1 MSKRKDKKKDEPVVP
16 EKYYPENQL
25 ENLGDILLHKNDNE
39 NLLKTKLVDLDSR
52 FDKMHHDHITNTE
65 KLNTNLNEKRRENA
79 YLNEEIREIRDEKES
94 FEKNLKENFEKKFE
108 EVQEEKK
115 NAIEQITEEMNEL
128 KEDLEI
134 ATGEKDE
141 LLEKVKKLET
151 EIQRLNHVNNIT
163 IHNYENK
170 IRDLNTKHH
179 NKIKNTTERFEN
191 FLKNNQELLDNDLYT
206 VYRNLKLKFEKKLKE
221 CVDYKKQNT
230 QLEEKNREF
239 KLDMDNNEDIINE
252 CAKEQL
258 ETKKKT
264 LKLQEEL
271 QKKNKII
278 DLMKK
283 EYQEQVGIIN
293 SKFSQILKENYLEI
307 QNLKNEIEDKNKKIQ
322 IAQQNSKEVINSRS
336 ELELFFIDQLKE
348 CRKEIIKKR
357 KREFDKKNCYLPYLN
372 KNGSIDSRNTN
383 NPNITNVNNSSTM
396 TQDDSIYVTSV
407 RKVDIKDMDPESKE
421 KLLRSLLIKLNEG
434 GIAKG
439 FKKLR
444 NEIK

>member
-1 MSKRKDKKKDEPVVP
+1 MSKNKSKKKKDEPIIP
-16 EKYYPENQL
+16 EKYIPENQL
-25 ENLGDILLHKNDNE
+25 ENLGSQVINKKENTTLLNSQIDEINKKI
-39 NLLKTKLVDLDSR
+39 KTIDLD
-52 FDKMHHDHITNTE
+52 HIKNTE
-65 KLNTNLNEKRRENA
+65 KIINNLNEKQKENA
-79 YLNEEIREIRDEKES
+79 YLNEEIREIKDEKES
-94 FEKNLKENFEKKFE
+94 FEKNLKENFDKKYE
-108 EVQEEKK
+108 EIQQEKK
-115 NAIEQITEEMNEL
+115 NSIEEITEEMNLL
-128 KEDLEI
+128 KEDLEY
-134 ATGEKDE
+134 ATEEKNE
-141 LLEKVKKLET
+141 LLKKVEKLET
-151 EIQRLNHVNNIT
+151 EIQRLKHVNNIT
-163 IHNYENK
+163 IQNYENK
-170 IRDLNTKHH
+170 IKDLNNKHH
-179 NKIKNTTERFEN
+179 NKIKNTTEKFEN

-206 VYRNLKLKFEKKLKE
+206 VYRNLKSKFEQKLKE

-230 QLEEKNREF
+230 KLEEKNREY

-271 QKKNKII
+271 QNKNKII
-278 DLMKK
+278 DLMKS
-283 EYQEQVGIIN
+283 EYQKQVQMIN
-293 SKFSQILKENYLEI
+293 NKFSQILQENSLQI
-307 QNLKNEIEDKNKKIQ
+307 KNLKNEIEDVNKKI
-322 IAQQNSKEVINSRS
+322 IIEQQNCKEVINSRS

-372 KNGSIDSRNTN
+372 KNGSTESRN
-383 NPNITNVNNSSTM
+383 NNSSTM

>member
-1 MSKRKDKKKDEPVVP
+1 MSKNKSKKKKDEPTIP

-25 ENLGDILLHKNDNE
+25 ENLGSIAGFRKENGDILNSQIKELDDKFKQM
-39 NLLKTKLVDLDSR
+39 NL
-52 FDKMHHDHITNTE
+52 DHIKNTE
-65 KLNTNLNEKRRENA
+65 KLNSTLNEKQKENA
-79 YLNEEIREIRDEKES
+79 YLNEEIREIKDEKEY
-94 FEKNLKENFEKKFE
+94 FEKNLKENFDKKYE
-108 EVQEEKK
+108 EIQEEKK
-115 NAIEQITEEMNEL
+115 SAIDQITKEMNYL
-128 KEDLEI
+128 KEDLVYAKE
-134 ATGEKDE
+134 EKNE
-141 LLEKVKKLET
+141 LLKKVKKLET
-151 EIQRLNHVNNIT
+151 EIERLNHVNNIT
-163 IHNYENK
+163 ISNYENK
-170 IRDLNTKHH
+170 IKDLNNKHH

-206 VYRNLKLKFEKKLKE
+206 VYRNLKQKFEQKLKE
-221 CVDYKKQNT
+221 CVDFKKQNT
-230 QLEEKNREF
+230 VLEERNREF

-258 ETKKKT
+258 ETKKKA

-271 QKKNKII
+271 KNKNKII
-278 DLMKK
+278 EEMKNEFQK
-283 EYQEQVGIIN
+283 QVELIN
-293 SKFSQILKENYLEI
+293 NKFSQILQENSLEI
-307 QNLKNEIEDKNKKIQ
+307 QNLKNQIEDRNKKIV
-322 IAQQNSKEVINSRS
+322 IAQQNCKEVINSRS

-372 KNGSIDSRNTN
+372 KNGSTDSKIN
-383 NPNITNVNNSSTM
+383 NNSSTM

-421 KLLRSLLIKLNEG
+421 KLLRSLLIKLNEN

>member
-25 ENLGDILLHKNDNE
+25 ENLGENVGNKRENE
-39 NLLKTKLVDLDSR
+39 NLLNTKLEELNSQ
-52 FDKMHHDHITNTE
+52 FKKMNLDHIKNTE
-65 KLNTNLNEKRRENA
+65 KLNNNLNEKKRENA

-108 EVQEEKK
+108 EIQEEKK
-115 NAIEQITEEMNEL
+115 NAIEEITEEMNIL
-128 KEDLEI
+128 KDDLEI
-134 ATGEKDE
+134 ATNEKNE
-141 LLEKVKKLET
+141 LEEKVKKLET
-151 EIQRLNHVNNIT
+151 EIARLNHVNNIT

-170 IRDLNTKHH
+170 IKDLNLKHH

-230 QLEEKNREF
+230 RLEERNREF

-278 DLMKK
+278 ELMKK
-283 EYQEQVGIIN
+283 EYQEQVQMIN
-293 SKFSQILKENYLEI
+293 NKFSQILEENSLEI

-322 IAQQNSKEVINSRS
+322 IAQQNSKEVISSRS

-357 KREFDKKNCYLPYLN
+357 KREFDKKNCYLPYL
-372 KNGSIDSRNTN
+372 KNGSMDSRNN
-383 NPNITNVNNSSTM
+383 NNNNSSTI

>member
-25 ENLGDILLHKNDNE
+25 ENLGANVGNKRENE
-39 NLLKTKLVDLDSR
+39 RQLNTKLEELNSQ
-52 FDKMHHDHITNTE
+52 FKKMNLDHIKNTE
-65 KLNTNLNEKRRENA
+65 KLNNNLNEKKRENA

-108 EVQEEKK
+108 EIQEEKR
-115 NAIEQITEEMNEL
+115 NAIEEITEEMNIL
-128 KEDLEI
+128 KDDLEI
-134 ATGEKDE
+134 ATNEKNE
-141 LLEKVKKLET
+141 LEEKVKKLET
-151 EIQRLNHVNNIT
+151 EIARLNHVNNIT

-170 IRDLNTKHH
+170 IKDLNFKHH

-230 QLEEKNREF
+230 RLEERNREF

-278 DLMKK
+278 ELMKK
-283 EYQEQVGIIN
+283 EYQEQVEMIN
-293 SKFSQILKENYLEI
+293 NKFSQILEENSLEI
-307 QNLKNEIEDKNKKIQ
+307 QNLKNEIEDKNKKIL
-322 IAQQNSKEVINSRS
+322 IAQQNSKEVISSRS

-357 KREFDKKNCYLPYLN
+357 KREFDKKNCYLPYL
-372 KNGSIDSRNTN
+372 KNGSMESRNN
-383 NPNITNVNNSSTM
+383 NNNSSTI

>member
-1 MSKRKDKKKDEPVVP
+1 MSKNKNKKKKDEPVIP
-16 EKYYPENQL
+16 EKYVPENQL
-25 ENLGDILLHKNDNE
+25 ENLGAIVDHDKENEE
-39 NLLKTKLVDLDSR
+39 NLNNQIKEINSNIKKLNI
-52 FDKMHHDHITNTE
+52 DHIKNTE
-65 KLNTNLNEKRRENA
+65 KLNNNLNEKQRENA
-79 YLNEEIREIRDEKES
+79 YLNEEIREIKDEKES
-94 FEKNLKENFEKKFE
+94 FEKNLKENFEKKYE
-108 EVQEEKK
+108 EIQEEKK
-115 NAIEQITEEMNEL
+115 KAIENITEEMNIL
-128 KEDLEI
+128 KEDLGFAI
-134 ATGEKDE
+134 SDRDE
-141 LLEKVKKLET
+141 LVEKVKKLET
-151 EIQRLNHVNNIT
+151 EIERLKHVNNLT
-163 IHNYENK
+163 INNYENK
-170 IRDLNTKHH
+170 IKDLNNKHH

-221 CVDYKKQNT
+221 CVDCKKQNT
-230 QLEEKNREF
+230 KLEEINREY

-271 QKKNKII
+271 QNKNNII
-278 DLMKK
+278 QLMKN
-283 EYQEQVGIIN
+283 EYQKQVEMIN
-293 SKFSQILKENYLEI
+293 NKYTQILQYNSLEI
-307 QNLKNEIEDKNKKIQ
+307 QKLKNEIEDKNKKIL

-357 KREFDKKNCYLPYLN
+357 KKEFDKKNCYLPYLN
-372 KNGSIDSRNTN
+372 KNGSTDSNRN
-383 NPNITNVNNSSTM
+383 NNSSTL

>member
-1 MSKRKDKKKDEPVVP
+1 MSKNKSKKKKDEPTIP

-25 ENLGDILLHKNDNE
+25 ENLGSIAGFRKENGDILNSQIKELDDKFKQM
-39 NLLKTKLVDLDSR
+39 NL
-52 FDKMHHDHITNTE
+52 DHIKNTE
-65 KLNTNLNEKRRENA
+65 KLNSTLNEKQKENA
-79 YLNEEIREIRDEKES
+79 YLNEEIREIKDEKEY
-94 FEKNLKENFEKKFE
+94 FEKNLKENFDKKYE
-108 EVQEEKK
+108 EIQEEKK
-115 NAIEQITEEMNEL
+115 SAIDQITKEMNYL
-128 KEDLEI
+128 KEDLVYAKE
-134 ATGEKDE
+134 EKNE
-141 LLEKVKKLET
+141 LLKKVKKLET
-151 EIQRLNHVNNIT
+151 EIERLNHVNNIT
-163 IHNYENK
+163 VSNYENK
-170 IRDLNTKHH
+170 IKDLNNKHH

-206 VYRNLKLKFEKKLKE
+206 VYRNLKQKFEQKLKE
-221 CVDYKKQNT
+221 CVDFKKQNT
-230 QLEEKNREF
+230 VLEERNREF

-258 ETKKKT
+258 ETKKKA

-271 QKKNKII
+271 KNKNKII
-278 DLMKK
+278 EEMKNEFQK
-283 EYQEQVGIIN
+283 QVELIN
-293 SKFSQILKENYLEI
+293 NKFSQILQENSLEI
-307 QNLKNEIEDKNKKIQ
+307 QNLKNQIEDRNKKIV
-322 IAQQNSKEVINSRS
+322 IAQQNCKEVINSRS

-372 KNGSIDSRNTN
+372 KNGSTDSKIN
-383 NPNITNVNNSSTM
+383 NNSSTM

-421 KLLRSLLIKLNEG
+421 KLLRSLLIKLNEN

>member
-1 MSKRKDKKKDEPVVP
+1 MSKNKNKKKKDEPVIP
-16 EKYYPENQL
+16 EKYVPENQL
-25 ENLGDILLHKNDNE
+25 ENLGAIVDHDKENEE
-39 NLLKTKLVDLDSR
+39 NLNNQIKEINSNIKKLN
-52 FDKMHHDHITNTE
+52 KDHNKNTE
-65 KLNTNLNEKRRENA
+65 KLNNNLNEKQRENA
-79 YLNEEIREIRDEKES
+79 YLNEEIREIKDEKES
-94 FEKNLKENFEKKFE
+94 FEKNLKENFEKKYE
-108 EVQEEKK
+108 EIQEEKK
-115 NAIEQITEEMNEL
+115 KAIENITEEMNIL
-128 KEDLEI
+128 KEDLGFAI
-134 ATGEKDE
+134 SDRDE
-141 LLEKVKKLET
+141 LVEKVKKLET
-151 EIQRLNHVNNIT
+151 EIERLKHVNNLT
-163 IHNYENK
+163 INNYENK
-170 IRDLNTKHH
+170 IKDLNNKHH
-179 NKIKNTTERFEN
+179 NKIKNTTDKFEN

-221 CVDYKKQNT
+221 CVDCKKQNT
-230 QLEEKNREF
+230 KLEEINREY

-271 QKKNKII
+271 QNKNNII
-278 DLMKK
+278 QLMKN
-283 EYQEQVGIIN
+283 EYQKQVEMIN
-293 SKFSQILKENYLEI
+293 NKYTQILQDNSLEI
-307 QNLKNEIEDKNKKIQ
+307 QKLKNEIEDKNKKIL

-357 KREFDKKNCYLPYLN
+357 KKEFDKKNCYLPYLN
-372 KNGSIDSRNTN
+372 KNGSTDSNRN
-383 NPNITNVNNSSTM
+383 NNSSTL

>member
-1 MSKRKDKKKDEPVVP
+1 MSKNKNKKKKDEPVIQ

-25 ENLGDILLHKNDNE
+25 ENLGHIAENRKENE
-39 NLLKTKLVDLDSR
+39 EQLNTLIEDLNSKYKKLD
-52 FDKMHHDHITNTE
+52 FDHIKNTE
-65 KLNTNLNEKRRENA
+65 KLNNNLNEKQKENA
-79 YLNEEIREIRDEKES
+79 YLNEEIREIKDEKES
-94 FEKNLKENFEKKFE
+94 FEKNLRENFDKKYE

-115 NAIEQITEEMNEL
+115 ISIENITEEMKLL
-128 KEDLEI
+128 KEDLEY
-134 ATGEKDE
+134 ATAEKND
-141 LLEKVKKLET
+141 LIEKVKKLET
-151 EIQRLNHVNNIT
+151 EIERLNHVNNIT
-163 IHNYENK
+163 IQNYENK
-170 IRDLNTKHH
+170 IKDLNNKHH
-179 NKIKNTTERFEN
+179 NKIKNTTEKFEN

-206 VYRNLKLKFEKKLKE
+206 VYRNLKLKFEQKLKE

-230 QLEEKNREF
+230 ILEEKNREF

-252 CAKEQL
+252 CAREQL

-271 QKKNKII
+271 NNKNKII
-278 DLMKK
+278 QMMKND
-283 EYQEQVGIIN
+283 YQKQVEIIN
-293 SKFSQILKENYLEI
+293 NKFSQILKENALQIE
-307 QNLKNEIEDKNKKIQ
+307 NLKNEIEDKNKKIA

-372 KNGSIDSRNTN
+372 KNGSTESRIN
-383 NPNITNVNNSSTM
+383 NNSSTF

>member
-25 ENLGDILLHKNDNE
+25 ENLGENVGNKRENEHLLN
-39 NLLKTKLVDLDSR
+39 TKLEELNSQIK
-52 FDKMHHDHITNTE
+52 KMNLDHIKNTE
-65 KLNTNLNEKRRENA
+65 KLNNNLNEKKRENA

-108 EVQEEKK
+108 EIQEEKK
-115 NAIEQITEEMNEL
+115 NAIEEITEEMNIL
-128 KEDLEI
+128 KDDLEI
-134 ATGEKDE
+134 ATNEKNDLE
-141 LLEKVKKLET
+141 EKVKKLET
-151 EIQRLNHVNNIT
+151 EIARLNHVNNIT

-170 IRDLNTKHH
+170 IKDLNSKHH

-230 QLEEKNREF
+230 RLEERNREF

-278 DLMKK
+278 ELMKK
-283 EYQEQVGIIN
+283 EYQEQVQMIN
-293 SKFSQILKENYLEI
+293 NKFSQILEENSLEI

-322 IAQQNSKEVINSRS
+322 IAQQNSKEVISSRS

-357 KREFDKKNCYLPYLN
+357 KREFDKKNCYLPYL
-372 KNGSIDSRNTN
+372 KNGSMDSRNN
-383 NPNITNVNNSSTM
+383 NNNNSSTI

>member
-1 MSKRKDKKKDEPVVP
+1 MSKNKNKKKKDEPVIP
-16 EKYYPENQL
+16 EKYVPENQL
-25 ENLGDILLHKNDNE
+25 ENLGAIVDHDKENEE
-39 NLLKTKLVDLDSR
+39 NLNKQIKEINSNIKKLNIE
-52 FDKMHHDHITNTE
+52 HIKNTE
-65 KLNTNLNEKRRENA
+65 KLNNNLNEKQRENA
-79 YLNEEIREIRDEKES
+79 YLNEEIREIKDEKES
-94 FEKNLKENFEKKFE
+94 FEKNLKENFEKKYE
-108 EVQEEKK
+108 EIQEEKK
-115 NAIEQITEEMNEL
+115 KAIENITEEMNIL
-128 KEDLEI
+128 KEDLGFAI
-134 ATGEKDE
+134 SDRDE
-141 LLEKVKKLET
+141 LVEKVKKLET
-151 EIQRLNHVNNIT
+151 EIERLKHVNNLT
-163 IHNYENK
+163 INNYENK
-170 IRDLNTKHH
+170 IKDLNNKHH
-179 NKIKNTTERFEN
+179 NKIKNTTDKFEN

-221 CVDYKKQNT
+221 CVDCKKQNT
-230 QLEEKNREF
+230 KLEEINREY

-271 QKKNKII
+271 QNKNNII
-278 DLMKK
+278 QLMKN
-283 EYQEQVGIIN
+283 EYQKQVEMIN
-293 SKFSQILKENYLEI
+293 NKYTQILQDNSLEI
-307 QNLKNEIEDKNKKIQ
+307 QKLKNEIEDKNKKIL

-357 KREFDKKNCYLPYLN
+357 KKEFDKKNCYLPYLN
-372 KNGSIDSRNTN
+372 KNGSTDSNRN
-383 NPNITNVNNSSTM
+383 NNSSTL

>member
-25 ENLGDILLHKNDNE
+25 ENLGANVGNKRENE
-39 NLLKTKLVDLDSR
+39 RQLNTKLEELNSQ
-52 FDKMHHDHITNTE
+52 FKKMNLDHIKNTE
-65 KLNTNLNEKRRENA
+65 KLNNNLNEKKRENA

-108 EVQEEKK
+108 EIQEEKR
-115 NAIEQITEEMNEL
+115 NAIEEITEEMNIL
-128 KEDLEI
+128 KDDLEI
-134 ATGEKDE
+134 ATNEKNE
-141 LLEKVKKLET
+141 LEEKVKKLET
-151 EIQRLNHVNNIT
+151 EIARLNHVNNIT

-170 IRDLNTKHH
+170 IKDLNFKHH

-230 QLEEKNREF
+230 RLEVRNREF

-278 DLMKK
+278 ELMKK
-283 EYQEQVGIIN
+283 EYQEQVEMIN
-293 SKFSQILKENYLEI
+293 NKFSQILEENSLEI
-307 QNLKNEIEDKNKKIQ
+307 QNLKNEIEDKNKKIL
-322 IAQQNSKEVINSRS
+322 IAQQNSKEVISSRS

-357 KREFDKKNCYLPYLN
+357 KREFDKKNCYLPYL
-372 KNGSIDSRNTN
+372 KNGSMESRNN
-383 NPNITNVNNSSTM
+383 NNNSSTI

>member
-1 MSKRKDKKKDEPVVP
+1 M
-16 EKYYPENQL
+16 
-25 ENLGDILLHKNDNE
+25 NL
-39 NLLKTKLVDLDSR
+39 
-52 FDKMHHDHITNTE
+52 
-65 KLNTNLNEKRRENA
+65 
-79 YLNEEIREIRDEKES
+79 
-94 FEKNLKENFEKKFE
+94 
-108 EVQEEKK
+108 
-115 NAIEQITEEMNEL
+115 L
-128 KEDLEI
+128 KEDLEY
-134 ATGEKDE
+134 ATEEKNE
-141 LLEKVKKLET
+141 LLKKVEKLET
-151 EIQRLNHVNNIT
+151 EIQRLKHVNNIT
-163 IHNYENK
+163 IQNYENK
-170 IRDLNTKHH
+170 IKDLNNKHH
-179 NKIKNTTERFEN
+179 NKIKNTTEKFEN

-206 VYRNLKLKFEKKLKE
+206 VYRNLKSKFEQKLKE

-230 QLEEKNREF
+230 KLEEKNREY

-271 QKKNKII
+271 QNKNKII
-278 DLMKK
+278 DLMKS
-283 EYQEQVGIIN
+283 EYQKQVQMIN
-293 SKFSQILKENYLEI
+293 NKFSQILQENSLQI
-307 QNLKNEIEDKNKKIQ
+307 KNLKNEIEDVNKKI
-322 IAQQNSKEVINSRS
+322 IIEQQNCKEVINSRS

-372 KNGSIDSRNTN
+372 KNGSTESRN
-383 NPNITNVNNSSTM
+383 NNSSTM

>member
-1 MSKRKDKKKDEPVVP
+1 MSKNKSKKKKDEPTIP

-25 ENLGDILLHKNDNE
+25 ENLGSIAGFRKENGDILNSQIKELDDKFKQM
-39 NLLKTKLVDLDSR
+39 NL
-52 FDKMHHDHITNTE
+52 DHIKNTE
-65 KLNTNLNEKRRENA
+65 KLNSTLNEKQKENA
-79 YLNEEIREIRDEKES
+79 YLNEEIREIKDEKEY
-94 FEKNLKENFEKKFE
+94 FEKNLKENFDKKYE
-108 EVQEEKK
+108 EIQEEKK
-115 NAIEQITEEMNEL
+115 SAIDQITKEMNYL
-128 KEDLEI
+128 KEDLVYAKE
-134 ATGEKDE
+134 EKNE
-141 LLEKVKKLET
+141 LLKKVKKLET
-151 EIQRLNHVNNIT
+151 EIERLNHVYNIT
-163 IHNYENK
+163 VSNYENK
-170 IRDLNTKHH
+170 IKDLNNKHH

-206 VYRNLKLKFEKKLKE
+206 VYRNLKQKFEQKLKE
-221 CVDYKKQNT
+221 CVDFKKQNT
-230 QLEEKNREF
+230 VLEERNREF

-258 ETKKKT
+258 ETKKKA

-271 QKKNKII
+271 KNKNKII
-278 DLMKK
+278 EEMKNEFQK
-283 EYQEQVGIIN
+283 QVELIN
-293 SKFSQILKENYLEI
+293 NKFSQILQENSLEI
-307 QNLKNEIEDKNKKIQ
+307 QNLKNQIEDRNKKIV
-322 IAQQNSKEVINSRS
+322 IAQQNCKEVINSRS

-372 KNGSIDSRNTN
+372 KNGSTDSKIN
-383 NPNITNVNNSSTM
+383 NNSSTM

-421 KLLRSLLIKLNEG
+421 KLLRSLLIKLNEN

>member
-1 MSKRKDKKKDEPVVP
+1 MSKRKDKKKDEPVVQ

-25 ENLGDILLHKNDNE
+25 ENLGDVFEHKIDNE
-39 NLLKTKLVDLDSR
+39 NILKTKLIDLDKR
-52 FDKMHHDHITNTE
+52 FDKMHRDHITNTE

-115 NAIEQITEEMNEL
+115 NAIEKITEEMNDL
-128 KEDLEI
+128 KDDLEI
-134 ATGEKDE
+134 ATAEKDE

-170 IRDLNTKHH
+170 IRDLNNKHH
-179 NKIKNTTERFEN
+179 NKIKNTTEKFEN

-206 VYRNLKLKFEKKLKE
+206 VYRNLKLKFEQKLKE

-230 QLEEKNREF
+230 KLEERNREY

-271 QKKNKII
+271 QNKNKII
-278 DLMKK
+278 ELMKN
-283 EYQEQVGIIN
+283 EYQKQVDIIN
-293 SKFSQILKENYLEI
+293 NKFSQILQENALQIE
-307 QNLKNEIEDKNKKIQ
+307 NLKNEIEDRNKKIV
-322 IAQQNSKEVINSRS
+322 IAQQNCKEVINSRS

-348 CRKEIIKKR
+348 VRKEIIKKR

-372 KNGSIDSRNTN
+372 KNGSTESRN
-383 NPNITNVNNSSTM
+383 NNSSTI